1 MNQPSSSFT
10 CPVCGGLGYISENV
24 PIGHPHFGK
33 VLPCACK
40 LAEIQEQQIRRLRR
54 LGNLEALE
62 RMTFETFAP
71 EGIGLDPAR
80 RANLRKAY
88 EACWSFAARP
98 QGWLVLLGG
107 YGCGKTHLAAA
118 IANACIAQGTPALF
132 VVVPDLLDYLRAAYS
147 PTSEASYDE
156 RLEQVQNAPVLIL
169 DDLGTQSATEWAQ
182 EKLYQIL
189 NYRYNARLPTV
200 ITTNQSLDDIDP
212 RLHSRMV
219 DPTLAQ
225 LVTILAPDFRSSGAV
240 NVEQEVSCL
249 SLFHDLTFASF
260 RLREQELSPD
270 QVTALREARYQAQ
283 AYAEEI
289 VRHNALQAG
298 WLLLTGPSGCGKT
311 HLAAAVA
318 NYCYERGVPTIF
330 TVVPDLLDHLRQTFA
345 PQSHLRRDRPF
356 DEVRRTTLLILDDL
370 GTESATPWAKE
381 KLYQIINYRYN
392 ARLATVITT
401 ALAPG
406 ELDPRL
412 ASRVAGQGRCT
423 HIALDNIPGYR
434 LREFQELPEASRR
447 SPARR
452 SSRAKK

>member
-1 MNQPSSSFT
+1 MKQPSASFT

-40 LAEIQEQQIRRLRR
+40 LTEMQEQQIRRLRR

-71 EGIGLDPAR
+71 EGVGLDPAR

-98 QGWLVLLGG
+98 QGWLILLGG

-219 DPTLAQ
+219 DPGLSQ
-225 LVTILAPDFRSSGAV
+225 LLTILSPDFRSSGAV
-240 NVEQEVSCL
+240 NIEQEVSCL
-249 SLFHDLTFASF
+249 SLFRDLTFASF
-260 RLREQELSPD
+260 RLREQELAPD

-283 AYAEEI
+283 AYAEGI
-289 VRHNALQAG
+289 VKHNAIQVG

-330 TVVPDLLDHLRQTFA
+330 AVAPDLLDHLRQTFA

-356 DEVRRTTLLILDDL
+356 DEVRRTTLLVLDDL

-401 ALAPG
+401 ALAPD

-412 ASRVAGQGRCT
+412 ASRVAGRGRCT

-447 SPARR
+447 APARR
-452 SSRAKK
+452 SSRTKK